1 MLEHIAWGNNC
12 KNNIKNAHKKII
24 AKIPI
29 EQGVNEAP
37 QLNAFFHNV
46 ENGQTYFQSLAV

>member
-46 ENGQTYFQSLAV
+46 ENGQTYFQNLAV